1 MTRLDAAYFGREQ
14 TAVKHSVLRHYVT
27 ALALIV
33 GRRFAQDI
41 TYVDCCSGPW
51 NTVTEDLS
59 DSSFGI
65 ATQQLRLVREQLAAE
80 RRSVSFRCLF
90 VEKQP
95 RSYALLKK
103 FCDSV
108 SDIEVKPLRGDFTTL
123 IPEILRFVSE
133 RRGSFPFFFIDPTG
147 WTALR
152 IAPLTPLLRAT
163 PGEVLINF
171 MTSHIRRFLEVDGK
185 DFGAIL
191 SDASVE
197 EMRGLT
203 GQERDDAAA
212 FAYANQIARAGNFPY
227 VCTTLVLNPQRDQ
240 THYHLI
246 YATRHPKG
254 VEVFK
259 QAERSAS
266 DFMALARADA
276 QQRRRITVTNQPEL
290 FSAAEHGG
298 GIDHHL
304 VSLRDRYLTQARS
317 LVEMQ
322 LVHNRRRPIPYE
334 EAWKIACRFPLVWEK
349 DLHRWIREWRDKVN
363 VIGLKPNQRV
373 PRCQAGNQLMWIA

>member
-1 MTRLDAAYFGREQ
+1 MTTLDAAYFGREQ
-14 TAVKHSVLRHYVT
+14 TAVKHSVLRQYVT

-33 GRRFAQDI
+33 GRRYARDI

-65 ATQQLRLVREQLAAE
+65 ATQQLRLVRDQLAVDG
-80 RRSVSFRCLF
+80 RLVSFRCLF
-90 VEKQP
+90 VEKELAP
-95 RSYALLKK
+95 YSLLEK

-108 SDIEVKPLRGDFTTL
+108 SDIEVKALRGDFTAL
-123 IPEILRFVSE
+123 IPTILRFVSE
-133 RRGSFPFFFIDPTG
+133 RKGSFPFFFIDPTG
-147 WTALR
+147 WTPLR
-152 IAPLTPLLRAT
+152 IAPLTPLLQAT

-171 MTSHIRRFLEVDGK
+171 MTSHIRRFLEVEGE
-185 DFGAIL
+185 DFGAL
-191 SDASVE
+191 LGADTLKE
-197 EMRGLT
+197 LRGLT

-254 VEVFK
+254 VDVFK
-259 QAERSAS
+259 QAERRAS
-266 DFMALARADA
+266 DFMALSRADA
-276 QQRRRITVTNQPEL
+276 QQRRRMKVTNQSEL
-290 FSAAEHGG
+290 FLAAEYGG

-304 VSLRDRYLTQARS
+304 VSLRDRYLAQARS
-317 LVEMQ
+317 LVAMQ
-322 LVHNRRRPIPYE
+322 LVRNKRRPIPYE
-334 EAWKIACRFPLVWEK
+334 EAWKIACRFPLVWES
-349 DLHRWIREWRDKVN
+349 DLHRWIREWREKVD
-363 VIGLKPNQRV
+363 VLGLKPNQRV
-373 PRCQAGNQLMWIA
+373 PKCQAGNRLVWTA